1 MKAREAGAVSKA
13 LKELQDFRDLPALEE
28 AEAKKALKGLQVPE
42 ELVGCSWKTGNSVF
56 TRTWMMTGILAW

>member
-13 LKELQDFRDLPALEE
+13 LKELRDFRDLPALEE

-42 ELVGCSWKTGNSVF
+42 ELVGCSWKTGNSAF
-56 TRTWMMTGILAW
+56 TRSWKMTGILAW